1 MNPSLYDPIRIAG
14 LEVRNRIMMAA
25 MHLCSA
31 EDGNVGDR
39 IIDLYTERAAG
50 GVGLVVV
57 GGFYTEIGG
66 RIAVNQLA
74 IDRDDRLPGLT
85 RLCKAVHRNGA
96 GIAAQLIHGGN
107 FSIPRLTGR
116 DPVSA
121 SDVPSKVFRVIPRPL
136 SEEGIAAL
144 VESYASGAR
153 RAVEAGFDAVEV
165 HGGMGY
171 LISQFLSP
179 LTNKRTDRYGGDLDG
194 RMTFACEVVE
204 AVKAAVGEG
213 APVFFRM
220 SGLDLIP
227 EAPGLDE
234 SLVVAQ
240 MIRRAGADV
249 INIAPGWHES
259 AVPLLVH
266 HVPVGAYIFVAREI
280 RRAAGGPV
288 AASVRINDFRLAEE
302 TVASEQADLVAM
314 GRALLADPEAPRKA
328 GEGRHREIR
337 RCLGCNQGCMDV
349 AAEHKPVS
357 CTVNPAVGREREAR
371 LKEAS
376 TPRRILVVGGGP
388 AGLEACRVAALR
400 GHAVTLM
407 ERSPALGGKLR
418 QAREIPHKEGYG
430 ELILYY
436 EEELV
441 KLKVDIRLGEEAEEE
456 SVLSFEP
463 DAVIMAAGTEP
474 VRPDIMGLDS
484 VGALTPEEVLID
496 RVPLGRRVLVVG
508 GGSLGCEL
516 ALYAARNS
524 TVPSEVAC
532 FLAENR
538 ILEAGEAFERI
549 TQIWRV
555 VTIVEMAR
563 RIGRGMG
570 RAMYKATMR
579 ELGRLDVA
587 MIPSTQVTLVRCEGG
602 PEKRDIVAELR
613 RAGGESDEI
622 CVDSLIV
629 ATGESPRVG
638 LAEKLRA
645 ISAEVYVVGNAS
657 GTGDLRSAIAQGFE
671 AGRSV

>member
-1 MNPSLYDPIRIAG
+1 MSPSLYDPIRIAG
-14 LEVRNRIMMAA
+14 LDVRNRIVMAA

-31 EDGNVGDR
+31 EDGHAGDR
-39 IIDLYTERAAG
+39 IIGLYTERAVG

-57 GGFYTEIGG
+57 GGFYSDIGG
-66 RIAVNQLA
+66 RIASNQLA
-74 IDRDDRLPGLT
+74 IDSDDRLPGLA
-85 RLCKAVHRNGA
+85 RLCEAVHREGT

-121 SDVPSKVFRVIPRPL
+121 SDVPSRVFKVTPRPL
-136 SEEGIAAL
+136 SEDGIAA
-144 VESYASGAR
+144 VIQSYASGAR

-179 LTNKRTDRYGGDLDG
+179 LTNKRTDRYGGDLEG
-194 RMTFACEVVE
+194 RMTFACEVVA
-204 AVKAAVGEG
+204 AVKAAVGEDT
-213 APVFFRM
+213 PVFFRM

-227 EAPGLDE
+227 EAPGLEE
-234 SLVVAQ
+234 SLVVAR

-259 AVPLLVH
+259 DVPLLVH

-288 AASVRINDFRLAEE
+288 AASVRINDFHLAEE
-302 TVASEQADLVAM
+302 IVSSEQADLVAM
-314 GRALLADPEAPRKA
+314 GRALLADPEAPNKA
-328 GEGRHREIR
+328 RTGRHREIR

-349 AAEHKPVS
+349 AAEHRPVT
-357 CTVNPAVGREREAR
+357 CTVNPSVGREGGTR
-371 LKEAS
+371 LDRTAI
-376 TPRRILVVGGGP
+376 PRRILVIGGGP
-388 AGLEACRVAALR
+388 AGLEAGRTAALR

-407 ERSPALGGKLR
+407 ERGPALGGKLR
-418 QAREIPHKEGYG
+418 QAGEIPHKEGYG
-430 ELILYY
+430 DLIRYY
-436 EEELV
+436 EGELAR
-441 KLKVDIRLGEEAEEE
+441 LKVHVRLEEEADEDR
-456 SVLSFEP
+456 VKSFQP
-463 DAVIMAAGTEP
+463 DAVILATGSEP
-474 VRPDIMGLDS
+474 ILPDISGLDS
-484 VGALTPEEVLID
+484 VGALTAEEVLLE

-524 TVPSEVAC
+524 TVPPDVAC
-532 FLAENR
+532 FMAENR
-538 ILEAGEAFERI
+538 ILDAGGAFERI
-549 TQIWRV
+549 TQSWRE

-570 RAMYKATMR
+570 RAMHKATMR
-579 ELGRLDVA
+579 ELAGLDVA
-587 MIPSTQVTLVRCEGG
+587 MMPLNRVTAVRRDEG
-602 PEKRDIVAELR
+602 EKAGEIVAELGKDGGR
-613 RAGGESDEI
+613 SGELRA
-622 CVDSLIV
+622 DSLIV
-629 ATGESPRVG
+629 AAGETPRDG
-638 LAEKLRA
+638 LAETLRA
-645 ISAEVYVVGNAS
+645 MSVEVYVVGDVS